1 MGSSVGDQLIRI
13 IFNKEAA
20 GLARTDIE
28 DNSTKFYSWQ
38 AGDSAGPYN
47 IRIVKNIEIGGS
59 IRLFR
64 RKEINNY

>member
-1 MGSSVGDQLIRI
+1 VGSSVGDQLIRI

-28 DNSTKFYSWQ
+28 DNSMRFYSWQ
-38 AGDSAGPYN
+38 AGGSAGSYN
-47 IRIVKNIEIGGS
+47 TRIIKNIEVSGS
-59 IRLFR
+59 IRLPR